1 MASLPRTYGGVCFM
15 VSLIS
20 GNYLITRDTEKLQRQ
35 AYFEE
40 DGGMHGH
47 SFEGEH
53 RQLIGDGLA
62 PNGLP
67 DDGNSRYTLA
77 KGYSVWYL

>member
-1 MASLPRTYGGVCFM
+1 MASLPRTYDGVCFM

-40 DGGMHGH
+40 DGGMHSH
-47 SFEGEH
+47 SFEAEH
-53 RQLIGDGLA
+53 R
-62 PNGLP
+62 
-67 DDGNSRYTLA
+67 
-77 KGYSVWYL
+77 